1 MRACNRHATPASE
14 EHPHIRTWACPYF
27 EALRWAWSRPLVL
40 DAGQASMRVARS
52 VVAELARE
60 IRLGPPSG
68 LWHVIPAAV
77 ENLHVRR
84 RCFKDVE
91 FADTALAAAWSPA
104 LCGTGQSKLGGS

>member
-1 MRACNRHATPASE
+1 
-14 EHPHIRTWACPYF
+14 
-27 EALRWAWSRPLVL
+27 
-40 DAGQASMRVARS
+40 MRVARS

-91 FADTALAAAWSPA
+91 FADTALSAAWSPA
-104 LCGTGQSKLGGS
+104 LCGTGQSKLSAPRAIFGHSYVGGTAGKDGAPSP